1 MTPDQLAGGDPAR
14 PAFTEERRA
23 EIVRLVKDRG
33 RIRTSELAESL
44 GVTEPTIRR
53 DVADLDRQGLLHRT
67 HGGAIAAKAPREVS
81 LSARADVNRRAKL
94 LIGRACCDLVQDG
107 DAIFLDS
114 GSTVE
119 AIAEAIRDVCTR
131 PSVPIR
137 DITVLTNAVG
147 VAILLADVP
156 GVRCTLLGGTYR
168 ALGGCLV
175 GPVAVENLSRFSVAT
190 AFVGVSGLSE
200 HGFSVSDLGD
210 AQLKAAAMDRSRRV
224 VVPMDIGKVGA
235 TDFRQLCT
243 LDRVD
248 TLVIDQA
255 DEKTASKCAASGVE
269 LVVATDENSPG
280 GPR

>member
-1 MTPDQLAGGDPAR
+1 VTANHPVGGDPAR

-23 EIVRLVKDRG
+23 EIIRLVMDRG
-33 RIRTSELAESL
+33 RVRTSELAEFL

-67 HGGAIAAKAPREVS
+67 HGGAIAAKAPREAS
-81 LSARADVNRRAKL
+81 LSTRAGVNRRAKV
-94 LIGRACCDLVQDG
+94 LIGRACCDLVHDG

-119 AIAEAIRDVCTR
+119 SIAEAIRDVCTQ
-131 PSVPIR
+131 PAAPMR
-137 DITVLTNAVG
+137 DIAVLTNAVG

-156 GVRCTLLGGTYR
+156 GVRCTILGGTYR

-190 AFVGVSGLSE
+190 AFIGVSGLSE
-200 HGFSVSDLGD
+200 EGFTVSDLGD
-210 AQLKAAAMDRSRRV
+210 AQLKSAAMERSRRV

-235 TDFRQLCT
+235 TDFRQLCA
-243 LDRVD
+243 LDKID
-248 TLVIDQA
+248 TLVVDQA
-255 DEKTASKCAASGVE
+255 DDEVATRCGASGVE
-269 LVVATDENSPG
+269 VIVATGDEAPAR
-280 GPR
+280 PR